1 LLQTQS
7 GLCLKDEKKPTKV
20 AIRDDVLYQELN
32 EILDVQYHK
41 SFNRHIEGTIEM
53 DETSTQIHVQT
64 SKIARCTL
72 PKEAQICK

>member
-1 LLQTQS
+1 M
-7 GLCLKDEKKPTKV
+7 

-32 EILDVQYHK
+32 EILNVQYHK

-64 SKIARCTL
+64 KLQDVLYQRKHKYENKHEDKI
-72 PKEAQICK
+72 

>member
-1 LLQTQS
+1 LLQTQI
-7 GLCLKDEKKPTKV
+7 GLCLKEEEKPIKV

-32 EILDVQYHK
+32 EILYVQYCK

-53 DETSTQIHVQT
+53 DETSTQSNVQT

-72 PKEAQICK
+72 PKEAQI